1 MIIRRYRP
9 SDCGHMAELFYQ
21 TVHSVNAKDYTKEQ
35 LGVWAT
41 GQVDLDEWD
50 RSFSAHYTVVA
61 VREGVLAGFGD
72 IDGTGYLDRL
82 YVHRDFQRQG
92 VASAICG
99 ALEQAAGMNT
109 ITTHASITARP
120 FFARRGYIVK
130 RKQRVV
136 RKGISL
142 TNYVMVKY
150 PEKESAPQ

>member
-1 MIIRRYRP
+1 M
-9 SDCGHMAELFYQ
+9 
-21 TVHSVNAKDYTKEQ
+21 
-35 LGVWAT
+35 
-41 GQVDLDEWD
+41 DLPAWNK
-50 RSFSAHYTVVA
+50 SFLEHITLVA
-61 VREGVLAGFGD
+61 VEGGRITGFGD
-72 IDGTGYLDRL
+72 LDPPGYLDRL